1 LNSGDEELHGNS
13 ADPQLLPKR
22 REKGVDDGTGTA
34 NRRFA
39 VAAADWES
47 VGGARTPESE
57 GFPADAD
64 RDRRKSDCDR
74 WG

>member
-1 LNSGDEELHGNS
+1 MDVAPELLQTKRKLWSLLNSGDEELHGNS

-47 VGGARTPESE
+47 VGGARTPNPE
-57 GFPADAD
+57 
-64 RDRRKSDCDR
+64 
-74 WG
+74 